1 MRVKITLFV
10 HQTLELK
17 QQVEVVQ
24 RVNKPRVASVFYY
37 AIVTAV
43 TRDLHDS
50 FFLCFCLKID
60 RVMRRVYC
68 LGYATV
74 GSGRTVKLFFF
85 LFSFYFFR
93 VWKISL
99 MTYLF
104 VGFLSLFFLFV
115 KFFSGSVDIKGG
127 GCLKLFGYNIIW
139 IIPQTD
145 T

>member
-85 LFSFYFFR
+85 FIF
-93 VWKISL
+93 I
-99 MTYLF
+99 
-104 VGFLSLFFLFV
+104 LFF
-115 KFFSGSVDIKGG
+115 S
-127 GCLKLFGYNIIW
+127 CLKDKFDEVFVCWFFIVIFFVCKIL
-139 IIPQTD
+139 
-145 T
+145 